1 MRRILLIPI
10 LAWAAWAAESLGQ
23 VQAVYLLPMASG
35 LDQYL
40 AQRLTREAVFP
51 VVTDP
56 KLADAVF
63 TDQIGVAFERRL
75 ADLYAPIIPEA
86 KPGDNEKKTQSQLEE
101 EERVL
106 NEQLKRESEFRPAS
120 TFHRGKGNLFLVDV
134 KTKRVIWSVF
144 EPAKNFRS
152 GELEK
157 TCGRI
162 TAELRKALGRK

>member
-1 MRRILLIPI
+1 MRRILLSLI
-10 LAWAAWAAESLGQ
+10 LACAAWAAEGLTQ
-23 VQAVYLLPMASG
+23 VQSVYLLPMANG

-63 TDQIGVAFERRL
+63 TDQIGVAFERKL
-75 ADLYAPIIPEA
+75 AELYPPAVPES
-86 KPGDNEKKTQSQLEE
+86 KPGGAEKTQAELDADDRILS
-101 EERVL
+101 
-106 NEQLKRESEFRPAS
+106 EQLKRESDFRPAS

-134 KTKRVIWSVF
+134 KSKRVIWSTF
-144 EPAKNFRS
+144 EPSKNFRVS
-152 GELEK
+152 ELEK

-162 TAELRKALGRK
+162 SAELRKALGRK